1 MVVAQVGT
9 FAAGI
14 EAARVAGVQQSGQA
28 QSATAA
34 QRQSSAAAN
43 EAGLRKTEV
52 VEETDR
58 AEASK
63 ATGDRRLD
71 ITV

>member
-14 EAARVAGVQQSGQA
+14 EAARVSGVQQSAQA
-28 QSATAA
+28 QNTTAS
-34 QRQSSAAAN
+34 QRQSSAAAD

-58 AEASK
+58 AEASSG
-63 ATGDRRLD
+63 ASDRRLD